1 MAEMKKSALGDWKG
15 RKAGEKSEEKA
26 EKQYY
31 KTHKVGY
38 KRTAGD
44 VIFDVLNYTF
54 FITFTIICIFPFYY
68 LFINTI
74 SDNELVSKGLINF
87 IPRALNINN
96 YINLIKANEIGQAFL
111 VTISR
116 PILGTV
122 LMVAASAFVGYLVT
136 KQQMW
141 KRKFW
146 YRFLVVTM
154 YFNAGTIPWYL
165 NMSMLGLT
173 NNFI

>member
-1 MAEMKKSALGDWKG
+1 MAEMKKNALSDWKA

-68 LFINTI
+68 LFFTGYGNAAFICRFFSSTI
-74 SDNELVSKGLINF
+74 SGKI
-87 IPRALNINN
+87 
-96 YINLIKANEIGQAFL
+96 
-111 VTISR
+111 
-116 PILGTV
+116 
-122 LMVAASAFVGYLVT
+122 
-136 KQQMW
+136 
-141 KRKFW
+141 
-146 YRFLVVTM
+146 
-154 YFNAGTIPWYL
+154 
-165 NMSMLGLT
+165 
-173 NNFI
+173 